1 MNRLSKVLAA
11 AGVASRRGSEKLIFD
26 GKVRVNDM
34 VITIPQTLVDPDSDR
49 ILVDDHP
56 IKSREEKVYYIL
68 NKPRGYTCSNT
79 RIGRK
84 KLVID
89 LFEGMQKRL
98 FTIGRLDRDTTGLLL
113 ITNDGHFAQ
122 DVIHPSNNL
131 TKEYLVKTKQ
141 EITHEHLQALS
152 KGTLI
157 EGKWI
162 KPIKVKKMRRGTI
175 KVGVREGKKREVR
188 LMVQNAGLDLLTL
201 SRIRIGGLKLGAL
214 DEGEWR
220 ELSKIERKLIF
231 S

>member
-11 AGVASRRGSEKLIFD
+11 AGVASRRACEKLIFD
-26 GKVRVNDM
+26 GKIKVNGE
-34 VITIPQTLVDPDSDR
+34 VITTPQTMVDPEKDR
-49 ILVDDHP
+49 ILLEDHP
-56 IKSREEKVYYIL
+56 IQSQEEKVYYLL

-79 RIGRK
+79 RLGSK

-89 LFEGMQKRL
+89 LFEGLQKRL

-113 ITNDGHFAQ
+113 VTNDGHFAQ
-122 DVIHPSNNL
+122 QVIHPSKNI
-131 TKEYLVKTKQ
+131 TKEYLVKTQQ

-162 KPIKVKKMRRGTI
+162 KPVSVKKMRRGTVKI
-175 KVGVREGKKREVR
+175 GVKEGKKREVR
-188 LMVQNAGLDLLTL
+188 LMVQNAGLDLLSL
-201 SRIRIGGLKLGAL
+201 SRIRIGGLKLGPL
-214 DEGEWR
+214 SEGEWR
-220 ELSKIERKLIF
+220 ELNETERTLIF